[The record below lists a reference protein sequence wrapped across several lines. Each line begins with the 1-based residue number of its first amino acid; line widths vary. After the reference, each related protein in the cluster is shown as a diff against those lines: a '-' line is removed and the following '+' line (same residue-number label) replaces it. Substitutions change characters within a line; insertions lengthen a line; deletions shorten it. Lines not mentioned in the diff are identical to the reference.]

1 MPIIDMKKAYL
12 LAHRQ
17 ERETIF
23 NLLQRMGSVE
33 MVDVKSGESWSEM
46 ESLLEPD
53 QPDEGV
59 SELDEKL
66 GEIRYCLD
74 FLQRYFPLKKTF
86 VQQFTGA
93 KVELTPERYND
104 YINRMDQTKTIHED
118 CRRAEDELTR
128 IRNEETQCSNLI
140 AELEPWGDLD
150 VPLEQAKEGSFA
162 SMGLYQIPVDNLSGL
177 QASLDEKLPAHYL
190 EVISTGTDVACFFFA
205 CIKADFSKAQE
216 LFKDNTVTA
225 VSFPGLT
232 GTPSQNIE
240 SMKQKLDSLA
250 EERSTVLNEVEGIL
264 EHRPMLMAC
273 HDHMDNELKKHEA
286 VTNLARTD
294 NSFLL
299 EGWVPE
305 PVLADV
311 ESNLAEK
318 TDTAVLVSRDPEPHE
333 DVPVLL
339 HNRGPA
345 DAYEVVTQLYSTP
358 KKSELD
364 PTPFLA
370 PFFLIFFGICLSDA
384 GYGLILTLIA
394 VYVSRK
400 LRLSGMGEQLMKL
413 LYLGGFS
420 AAAFGILFGG
430 YFGDLFNLPPLW
442 FNPLDD
448 PMTMLIYCFAL
459 GLVQIYFGLGLQAY
473 RNLKAGK
480 PLDALFDQGFWF
492 IFLNGLI
499 MLLLPE
505 LAPAGQW
512 LAVGGGAGLVLTQG
526 RTQQGLIKKF
536 MSGLLSL
543 YNITGYLSDVLS
555 YSRLLALGLAT
566 GVIAMAINAI
576 GELVYGS
583 IIGIVVMVVILAGG
597 HLFNVV
603 ISSLTSYVHTS
614 RLQYVEFFGKFF
626 EGGGKSFRPFRVQTN
641 YIDVTESEEA

>member
-1 MPIIDMKKAYL
+1 MPIIDMKKVYL
-12 LAHRQ
+12 LGHRQ
-17 ERETIF
+17 EREKVF
-23 NLLQRMGSVE
+23 SLLQHKGSVE

-53 QPDEGV
+53 QPDEAV
-59 SELDEKL
+59 SGLDEKL
-66 GEIRYCLD
+66 GEIRYCID
-74 FLQRYFPLKKTF
+74 FLQRNFPMKKTF

-93 KVELTPERYND
+93 KVELSAERYND
-104 YINRMDQTKTIHED
+104 YIDRLDKTKTIYEE
-118 CRRAEDELTR
+118 CRRAEDELAR
-128 IRNEETQCSNLI
+128 IRNEETQCYNLI
-140 AELEPWGDLD
+140 AELEPWVTLD
-150 VPLEQAKEGSFA
+150 VPIEQAKEGSFA
-162 SMGLYQIPVDNLSGL
+162 SMGLYQIPVDNLPEL
-177 QASLDEKLPAHYL
+177 QGALDDKLPAHYL
-190 EVISTGTDVACFFFA
+190 EVFSTGTDIACFFFA
-205 CIKADFSKAQE
+205 CVKAEFSTAQE
-216 LFKDNTVTA
+216 LFKENTVTA
-225 VSFPGLT
+225 VSFPELT
-232 GTPSQNIE
+232 GTPSQNID
-240 SMKQKLDSLA
+240 SMQKKLDSLA
-250 EERSTVLNEVEGIL
+250 EEREAVLNEVEGFL

-273 HDHMDNELKKHEA
+273 HDYMDNELKKHEA
-286 VTNLARTD
+286 VMNLARTD

-305 PVLADV
+305 PVLADL
-311 ESNLAEK
+311 ETTMAEE
-318 TDTAVLVSRDPEPHE
+318 TDTAILVSRNPEPHE

-345 DAYEVVTQLYSTP
+345 DAYEVVTLLYSTP
-358 KKSELD
+358 KKNELD
-364 PTPFLA
+364 PTPYLA

-384 GYGLILTLIA
+384 GYGLILTLLAIF
-394 VYVSRK
+394 VSRK
-400 LRLSGMGEQLMKL
+400 LRLSGMGKQLMKL

-420 AAAFGILFGG
+420 AAVFGILFGG

-448 PMTMLIYCFAL
+448 PMTMLIYCFAI

-473 RNLKAGK
+473 RNIKAGK

-499 MLLLPE
+499 MLLLPG
-505 LAPAGQW
+505 LALVGQG
-512 LAVGGGAGLVLTQG
+512 LAVGGGAGLILTQG
-526 RTQQGLIKKF
+526 RTQQGIIKKF

-641 YIDVTESEEA
+641 YIDVTEREEA